1 MFGDNS
7 GYRPDHQG
15 ARLTNHQHRGNRR
28 DNAAINKLMES
39 ITNLDSNV
47 LELANSMVNGAS
59 PAVRARLMDLVIAII
74 HAECDAYEYGG
85 DMSEGPTNAMRLRDM
100 LNSYG
105 IHPKA

>member
-1 MFGDNS
+1 MYGTN
-7 GYRPDHQG
+7 GYRPDHEG
-15 ARLTNHQHRGNRR
+15 ARLVNHQHRANRR

-59 PAVRARLMDLVIAII
+59 PAVRARLMHLVVAII
-74 HAECDAYEYGG
+74 HAECDAYEYEG
-85 DMSEGPTNAMRLRDM
+85 DFSEGPTTAMRLRDM

-105 IHPKA
+105 IQPRA